1 MKKVLLLCLAALTI
15 VFNPAAAAIINGAH
29 FTAPPPKRTYSNMK
43 AAVTNLRLQLQAKY
57 TLKDTALLQ
66 KYFVQVVVDSI
77 IPYWYG
83 TRWDFNGTTQIP
95 GSGYIAC
102 GYFISTVLRDAG
114 LPVNRVKMG
123 QANSEEIIRT
133 LAKKKDTKLF
143 YDKPLANVLAYIQ
156 QKGEGLYII
165 GLDCHVGFILA
176 DGKDCWFIHAKWFGE
191 KAVVKEA
198 AATSGILYWSRYR
211 MVAKISNSQKLL
223 AAWLTGRPL

>member
-1 MKKVLLLCLAALTI
+1 MKKGLLLCLAALVI
-15 VFNPAAAAIINGAH
+15 VFSPAVAAVINGTH
-29 FTAPPPKRTYSNMK
+29 FAIPPAKSNYNSMK
-43 AAVTNLRLQLQAKY
+43 AAVTNLRLQLRAKY

-123 QANSEEIIRT
+123 QANSEEIIGC
-133 LAKKKDTKLF
+133 LAEKKDTKLF

-176 DGKDCWFIHAKWFGE
+176 DGKNCWFIHAKWFGE

-211 MVAKISNSQKLL
+211 MLAKISNSQKLL
-223 AAWLTGRPL
+223 AAWLTGSRL

>member
-1 MKKVLLLCLAALTI
+1 MKKNLLLCLAALTL
-15 VFNPAAAAIINGAH
+15 VFNQAAASIINNAH
-29 FTAPPPKRTYSNMK
+29 FTTPPVKSSYSNRK
-43 AAVTNLRLQLQAKY
+43 AAVTNLRLQLRAKY

-66 KYFVQVVVDSI
+66 KYFVKVVVDSI
-77 IPYWYG
+77 ISYWYG
-83 TRWDFNGTTQIP
+83 TRWDFNGTTQTP

-102 GYFISTVLRDAG
+102 GYFVSTVLRDAG

-123 QANSEEIIRT
+123 QANSEEMICT
-133 LAKKKDTKLF
+133 LAEKKDTKLF
-143 YDKPLANVLAYIQ
+143 YDKPLTNVLAYIQ

-198 AATSGILYWSRYR
+198 AATSSILYWSRYR

-223 AAWLTGRPL
+223 AAWLSDRPL

>member
-15 VFNPAAAAIINGAH
+15 VFNPAAAATINGSH
-29 FTAPPPKRTYSNMK
+29 FIIPPAKSKYSNTK
-43 AAVTNLRLQLQAKY
+43 AAVTNLRLQLWAKY
-57 TLKDTALLQ
+57 TLNDTALLQ

-83 TRWDFNGTTQIP
+83 TRWDFNGTTQTP

-102 GYFISTVLRDAG
+102 GYFVSTVLRDAG

-123 QANSEEIIRT
+123 QANSEEMIRT
-133 LAKKKDTKLF
+133 LAEKKDTKLF

-156 QKGEGLYII
+156 QKGAGLYII

-176 DGKDCWFIHAKWFGE
+176 DGKGCWFIHAKWFGE

-223 AAWLTGRPL
+223 AAWLTGSGL